1 MGAYTAGGRGF
12 EACFYTTW
20 MPELP
25 EVETVRRGLESILLG
40 AKIGEV
46 VVRNRRLRWPIPPD
60 FEAQL
65 NGLTLVQVERRSK
78 YLLFQLRAPNP
89 VGAVLPRL
97 PVAKPIAV
105 TPLAQF
111 GGTLLA
117 HLGMTG
123 SFVAHRAEA
132 LPAARTH
139 DHVDIQLTTCGGPY
153 VLRYNDPRRFGSM
166 HFFQGDD
173 AAQPLLAHLGPEP
186 LTDALDAAHLY
197 RETRRR
203 TGPIK
208 QALMDNTLVVGIGNI
223 YANESLFRAGI
234 HPNRA
239 ANRISMARYEKL
251 VHEVKTV
258 LTEAIA
264 AGGSTLRD
272 FVNTSGEPGYFQL
285 DYFVYGRDGKP
296 CRICGTPLKLMRHG
310 GRATVRCPVC
320 QH

>member
-1 MGAYTAGGRGF
+1 
-12 EACFYTTW
+12 

-25 EVETVRRGLESILLG
+25 EVETVRRGLETILLG
-40 AKIGEV
+40 ARIGDV

-65 NGLTLVQVERRSK
+65 AGLTLVQVERRSK
-78 YLLFQLRAPNP
+78 YLLFRLRRAE
-89 VGAVLPRL
+89 
-97 PVAKPIAV
+97 
-105 TPLAQF
+105 PLAQF
-111 GGTLLA
+111 SGTLLA

-123 SFVAHRAEA
+123 SFVAHRGET
-132 LPAARTH
+132 LPAPRTH
-139 DHVDIQLTTCGGPY
+139 DHVEIHLATRDGPF

-166 HFFQGDD
+166 HFFEGDD
-173 AAQPLLAHLGPEP
+173 ALQPLLVHLGPEP
-186 LTDALDAAHLY
+186 LTGALTAAHLY
-197 RETRRR
+197 SETRRR

-208 QALMDNTLVVGIGNI
+208 QALMDNTLVVGVGNI

-239 ANRISMARYEKL
+239 ANRVSLARYARL

-258 LTEAIA
+258 LVEAIN

-296 CRICGTPLKLMRHG
+296 CKVCATPLKLMRHG
-310 GRATVRCPVC
+310 GRATVFCPVC
-320 QH
+320 QR

>member
-1 MGAYTAGGRGF
+1 
-12 EACFYTTW
+12 

-40 AKIGEV
+40 SKIGDV
-46 VVRNRRLRWPIPPD
+46 VVRNRRLRWPIPPE

-65 NGLTLVQVERRSK
+65 AGLTLVQVERRSK
-78 YLLFQLRAPNP
+78 YLLF
-89 VGAVLPRL
+89 RL
-97 PVAKPIAV
+97 AGRHSV
-105 TPLAQF
+105 
-111 GGTLLA
+111 GTLLA

-123 SFVAHRAEA
+123 SFVARRADA
-132 LPAARTH
+132 LSAPRTH
-139 DHVDIQLTTCGGPY
+139 DHVDIQLTTRDGPY
-153 VLRYNDPRRFGSM
+153 ILRYNDPRRFGSM
-166 HFFQGDD
+166 HFFEGED

-208 QALMDNTLVVGIGNI
+208 QALMDNALVVGVGNI

-239 ANRISMARYEKL
+239 ANRISLARYARL

-296 CRICGTPLKLMRHG
+296 CRVCATPLRLMRQG
-310 GRATVRCPVC
+310 GRATVFCPVC
-320 QH
+320 QR

>member
-1 MGAYTAGGRGF
+1 
-12 EACFYTTW
+12 

-46 VVRNRRLRWPIPPD
+46 VVRNRRLRWPILPD

-65 NGLTLVQVERRSK
+65 AGLRLVRVERRSK
-78 YLLFQLRAPNP
+78 YLLF
-89 VGAVLPRL
+89 RL
-97 PVAKPIAV
+97 AGGQTV
-105 TPLAQF
+105 
-111 GGTLLA
+111 GTLLA

-123 SFVAHRAEA
+123 SFVAHRADA
-132 LPAARTH
+132 LPSPRTH
-139 DHVDIQLTTCGGPY
+139 DHVDIELTARDGPY

-166 HFFQGDD
+166 HFFKGED
-173 AAQPLLAHLGPEP
+173 ATQPLLAHLGPEP

-203 TGPIK
+203 TGSIK
-208 QALMDNTLVVGIGNI
+208 QALMDNTLVVGVGNI

-234 HPNRA
+234 HPDRA
-239 ANRISMARYEKL
+239 ANRISLARYTKL
-251 VHEVKTV
+251 VYEVKTV
-258 LTEAIA
+258 LTEAIK

-285 DYFVYGRDGKP
+285 DYFVYGRNGRP
-296 CRICGTPLKLMRHG
+296 CRTCGTPLKLMRHG
-310 GRATVRCPVC
+310 GRATVFCPLC
-320 QH
+320 QR

>member
-1 MGAYTAGGRGF
+1 
-12 EACFYTTW
+12 

-40 AKIGEV
+40 AQMGEV

-65 NGLTLVQVERRSK
+65 ARLTLVRVERRSK
-78 YLLFQLRAPNP
+78 YLLF
-89 VGAVLPRL
+89 RL
-97 PVAKPIAV
+97 SGGQTV
-105 TPLAQF
+105 
-111 GGTLLA
+111 GTLLA

-123 SFVAHRAEA
+123 SFVAHRADT
-132 LPAARTH
+132 LPAPRTH
-139 DHVDIQLTTCGGPY
+139 DHVDIHLTTRDGPY

-166 HFFQGDD
+166 HFFEGED

-186 LTDALDAAHLY
+186 LTDALTAAHLY

-203 TGPIK
+203 AGPIK
-208 QALMDNTLVVGIGNI
+208 QALMDNTLVVGVGNI

-239 ANRISMARYEKL
+239 ANRVSQARYAKL

-258 LTEAIA
+258 LTEAIK

-296 CRICGTPLKLMRHG
+296 CRTCETPLKLMRHG
-310 GRATVRCPVC
+310 GRATVFCPTC
-320 QH
+320 QR

>member
-1 MGAYTAGGRGF
+1 
-12 EACFYTTW
+12 

-40 AKIGEV
+40 AKIDTV

-60 FEAQL
+60 FEVQL
-65 NGLTLVQVERRSK
+65 AGLTVVRVERRSK
-78 YLLFQLRAPNP
+78 YLLFRLSATEF
-89 VGAVLPRL
+89 VGAVPPRMGSQ
-97 PVAKPIAV
+97 PGIAV
-105 TPLAQF
+105 RPLPQVA
-111 GGTLLA
+111 GTMLA

-123 SFVAHRAEA
+123 SFIAHRAET
-132 LPAARTH
+132 LPASRTH
-139 DHVDIQLTTCGGPY
+139 DHVEIQLTTSDGAY

-166 HFFQGDD
+166 HFFVGDD
-173 AAQPLLAHLGPEP
+173 VAQPLLAHLGPEP
-186 LTDALDAAHLY
+186 LTDAFTSEYLY

-203 TGPIK
+203 SGPIK
-208 QALMDNTLVVGIGNI
+208 QALMDNTLVVGVGNI

-239 ANRISMARYEKL
+239 ANRISRARYAKL

-258 LTEAIA
+258 LVEAIA

-296 CRICGTPLKLMRHG
+296 CKVCATPLKLMRQG
-310 GRATVRCPVC
+310 GRATVFCAVC
-320 QH
+320 QR

>member
-1 MGAYTAGGRGF
+1 MLASTLVGSLNC
-12 EACFYTTW
+12 EEQ

-46 VVRNRRLRWPIPPD
+46 VVRNRRLRWPIPPN

-65 NGLTLVQVERRSK
+65 SGLTLGQVERRSK
-78 YLLFQLRAPNP
+78 YLLFRLIAAAA
-89 VGAVLPRL
+89 VGAVPPRCA
-97 PVAKPIAV
+97 PQPEIAV
-105 TPLAQF
+105 APLPQIAS
-111 GGTLLA
+111 TLLA

-123 SFVAHRAEA
+123 SFVAHRADA
-132 LPAARTH
+132 LPAPRTH
-139 DHVDIQLTTCGGPY
+139 DHVDIFLNARDGPY

-166 HFFQGDD
+166 HFFMGED

-186 LTDALDAAHLY
+186 LTDALDSGYLY

-208 QALMDNTLVVGIGNI
+208 QALMDNSLVVGVGNI

-239 ANRISMARYEKL
+239 ANRISLARYEKL

-285 DYFVYGRDGKP
+285 DYFVYCRDRKP
-296 CRICGTPLKLMRHG
+296 CKVCGTPLKLMRHG
-310 GRATVRCPVC
+310 GRATVFCSSC
-320 QH
+320 QR